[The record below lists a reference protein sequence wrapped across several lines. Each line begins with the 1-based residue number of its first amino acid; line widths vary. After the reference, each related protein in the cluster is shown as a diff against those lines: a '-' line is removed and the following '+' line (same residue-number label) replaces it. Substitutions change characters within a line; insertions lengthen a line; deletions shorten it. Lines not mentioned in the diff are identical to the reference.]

1 MAANRIRLMKQ
12 RGLRRFSITVLCAGF
27 IFCGCSSIA
36 KSALKKI
43 EIFELNLIGISIDV
57 YDDTID
63 IENIAGNLPIQ
74 YVVNS
79 LERKHGIKIDMSMF
93 QDKRKIKANTE
104 QLFKSSPLFWTV
116 NFKPHGNNI
125 LYLGYSIKT
134 KDKKFSVYAD
144 IGTLVKE
151 RKRRLLSETI
161 ELDWK
166 LIEGYIR
173 GETYERFKLAVEK
186 LNEAIL
192 LDPVN
197 ASLYHE
203 RSKAHAGLGD
213 SMSAF
218 NDANRMILLEP
229 SAENYEFRA
238 AVLAAMEM
246 LTDAVADLSRA
257 IEIDQNRVT
266 PYEIRAKLYGRSGR
280 YKDAI
285 ADLTKVIE
293 IDPQNRFAYVNRG
306 AWQINSGQIQNGMDD
321 LDIAMKLDPN
331 MPLAFY
337 WRGSANYLLGNIH
350 EAIRDYDRALE
361 IVPDFTNDYIASLS
375 PEEQEKEAGNIK
387 LAINQEIIA
396 FTYGG
401 LGHTYQKLAEQETD
415 RIKKAE
421 YRKKAD
427 ENFAIAEIFK
437 QPK

>member
-1 MAANRIRLMKQ
+1 MKQ
-12 RGLRRFSITVLCAGF
+12 MGLRRFLITILCAGF

-43 EIFELNLIGISIDV
+43 EIFELNLIGVSVDV

-79 LERKHGIKIDMSMF
+79 LERKHGIKIDIGMF
-93 QDKRKIKANTE
+93 QDKRKIKANVE
-104 QLFKSSPLFWTV
+104 RLFKSLFWTV

-125 LYLGYSIKT
+125 LYLDYSIKT
-134 KDKKFSVYAD
+134 KDKKFRVSAD

-151 RKRRLLSETI
+151 RRRSLLSETI

-173 GETYERFKLAVEK
+173 GEAYERFKLAVEK

-192 LDPVN
+192 LDPAN
-197 ASLYHE
+197 ASLYRE
-203 RSKAHAGLGD
+203 RSEAYAWLGD
-213 SMSAF
+213 SMAAF
-218 NDANRMILLEP
+218 NDVNRAILLEP
-229 SAENYEFRA
+229 SAEHYEFRA
-238 AVLAAMEM
+238 AVLTAMEM
-246 LTDAVADLSRA
+246 LADAMADLSRA
-257 IEIDQNRVT
+257 IEIDQNRVE

-280 YKDAI
+280 YKEAI

-331 MPLAFY
+331 MPLTFY

-350 EAIRDYDRALE
+350 EAVRDYERALE
-361 IVPDFTNDYIASLS
+361 IAPDFTNAYIASLS
-375 PEEQEKEAGNIK
+375 PEEQEKEADNLKGTIDR
-387 LAINQEIIA
+387 EIIA
-396 FTYGG
+396 ITYEG

-415 RIKKAE
+415 RVKKAE

-427 ENFAIAEIFK
+427 ENFAMAEIFK